1 MELRLYVLLHLL
13 LFSCLTWCGSRLP
26 SSLPCLLSYYL
37 SVCHKFPLV
46 PIILIFT
53 LKVIIIVYVISQIYR
68 DLSLLPSV
76 QPPTEQFYQKS
87 GQNKRAA
94 EAALK
99 EGEYEK
105 RKQFSPKGFV
115 PFDDYTLLLYC
126 DEIVTI

>member
-1 MELRLYVLLHLL
+1 MHSRTPHVLL
-13 LFSCLTWCGSRLP
+13 GSVLG
-26 SSLPCLLSYYL
+26 
-37 SVCHKFPLV
+37 
-46 PIILIFT
+46 I
-53 LKVIIIVYVISQIYR
+53 
-68 DLSLLPSV
+68 SLLPSV